1 MSSPPPHP
9 TPTNPL
15 KRPSISSS
23 ASQPLGTNP
32 KRPRMHPLRQTSF
45 PASIDNDQRT
55 FSATSDAGSVTGS
68 FTGSLGG
75 TSADG
80 VFLGA
85 AKKGKRGRKSKAEKE
100 REREQREDAASLR
113 GETRLGSVDAD
124 GMSVRAGGTARGDA
138 AGEDGDEDEDF
149 DDEGE
154 LLRGEEG
161 VTDTEAEKKNLA
173 LLVDAFNPIQ
183 SERYDLFKRAKLRKE
198 TLRRI
203 VNHALSQSVPASVVT
218 TINGFTKVFAGEI
231 IEKARTVQAE
241 WAIAHDQAARAA
253 FDAEEAEAEA
263 RAAEAAARAAA
274 SATPATGGQGQSP
287 PQPPVKREHS
297 DSNRSTPIPPSLSSP
312 MPQQQGS
319 QPSTP
324 SISGLPTQQQ
334 QGQQPP
340 PARPKREFKPP
351 PNPHRGQLLPSHLRE
366 ALRRYKRDGE
376 GGGVGF
382 SGLKPSLPS
391 RTQRATANPGL
402 ERKSKNAIVEAATA
416 ADETNS
422 LRAMDLVVLA
432 SMLVE
437 IDLHLTD
444 EHSQDIHD
452 CKEDDDLRGCMEEED
467 QASVFGQWGS
477 ESD

>member
-15 KRPSISSS
+15 KRPSLSSS
-23 ASQPLGTNP
+23 ASQPLGSNP

-45 PASIDNDQRT
+45 PASIDNDQRA

-113 GETRLGSVDAD
+113 GDTRLGSVDAD

-138 AGEDGDEDEDF
+138 AGEEGDEDEDF

-263 RAAEAAARAAA
+263 RAAEAAARE
-274 SATPATGGQGQSP
+274 GQGQSQ
-287 PQPPVKREHS
+287 PQTSVKKEHS
-297 DSNRSTPIPPSLSSP
+297 DSNRSTPIPPSSSSP
-312 MPQQQGS
+312 MPQQQAS

-324 SISGLPTQQQ
+324 SVSGPPQQQ
-334 QGQQPP
+334 QQEQQPP

-382 SGLKPSLPS
+382 SGLTSSPSQT
-391 RTQRATANPGL
+391 RRATASLGLDL
-402 ERKSKNAIVEAATA
+402 ERKSKDIVVQAATA
-416 ADETNS
+416 TDKTNS
-422 LRAMDLVVLA
+422 LRAVDLVVLA
-432 SMLVE
+432 CLLIKV
-437 IDLHLTD
+437 DLHLTD
-444 EHSQDIHD
+444 EHSEHIHD
-452 CKEDDDLRGCMEEED
+452 SEEDDDLGGRVEEED
-467 QASVFGQWGS
+467 QAGVLGHGGL